1 MEKKLKTDDF
11 DNLRQTNKIDMK
23 YKFIN
28 IDTLDV
34 QSWGGFISII
44 IWGALIY
51 YCMYTVTER

>member
-1 MEKKLKTDDF
+1 MEKLKTDDF

-34 QSWGGFISII
+34 QSWGGFISNN

-51 YCMYTVTER
+51 SCIL